1 MSRLNQPSF
10 RPADVVAV
18 LRAYPRRWIVP
29 AVAVALFALA
39 FAVCKA
45 RVWQASQ
52 ALLVRNEAASADTA
66 PGRFRDVEEMKVTQ
80 ETILEVVKSHRVL
93 SDALADVGLPGK
105 AADAAPSPDAI
116 ADLRDAVSLTAPAGV
131 EFGKTEISYLS
142 VEDRDRERAVALAA
156 AVAKHLELALRRLR
170 DSKAQSMVDE
180 LSKTVVMAEAEL
192 GAATERLAVI
202 ERRLGADLSDL
213 RNMELSA
220 TGDSDLRR
228 RLNSIE
234 DELRV
239 VAAERQSAQVL
250 HGLLTTASNDPS
262 QLVATPN
269 RLLVAQPALL
279 KLKEGLVT
287 AQLKVSRLL
296 GQMTEQHPQVLA
308 AREEEQEIA
317 RRMYEE
323 VSVALRGVDADVR
336 LAAERTTWLE
346 GQRSELQGR
355 LERLAGIRPQ
365 YSTVLHEVNQRT
377 EAVANARRKLAGAQA
392 ALAGAQ
398 SASLITFV
406 DSPIAGKDPIG
417 PGRTT
422 IVLFGILGGLAI
434 GGAVL
439 FLTVPSLRPAAADGE
454 SEFSASQR
462 GWEIVA
468 GASSPSNFS
477 GAAVKR
483 PAGTTILGA

>member
-1 MSRLNQPSF
+1 MSRSPQPSF
-10 RPADVVAV
+10 RLADVVAV

-29 AVAVALFALA
+29 AVAVALFAVA
-39 FAVCKA
+39 FAVCKP

-66 PGRFRDVEEMKVTQ
+66 PGRFRDVEEMKVSQ
-80 ETILEVVKSHRVL
+80 ETILEVVKSQRVL
-93 SDALADVGLPGK
+93 SDALLAVGSSSDP
-105 AADAAPSPDAI
+105 APSPDAI
-116 ADLRDAVSLTAPAGV
+116 DDLRSAVSLTAPAGV

-142 VEDRDRERAVALAA
+142 VEDGDRQRAVALAA
-156 AVAKHLELALRRLR
+156 AVAKNLELALRRLR

-192 GAATERLAVI
+192 AAATERLAVI
-202 ERRLGADLSDL
+202 ERQLGADLSDL

-234 DELRV
+234 DELRL

-250 HGLLTTASNDPS
+250 HGLLTTANNDPS

-269 RLLVAQPALL
+269 RLLVSQPALL

-296 GQMTEQHPQVLA
+296 GHMTEQHPQVLA
-308 AREEEQEIA
+308 SREEVREIA
-317 RRMYEE
+317 QRLYEE
-323 VSVALRGVDADVR
+323 VSVALRGVEADVR
-336 LAAERTTWLE
+336 LASERSTWLE
-346 GQRSELQGR
+346 GQRRELQGR

-365 YSTVLHEVNQRT
+365 YSTVLHEVNQRN

-417 PGRTT
+417 PSRMS
-422 IVLFGILGGLAI
+422 IVLIGILGGLAV

-439 FLTVPSLRPAAADGE
+439 FLTVPSLQPAATEVQGRFA
-454 SEFSASQR
+454 ASQR
-462 GWEIVA
+462 GWGLGVPVA
-468 GASSPSNFS
+468 KVPAS
-477 GAAVKR
+477 
-483 PAGTTILGA
+483 TTILGA